1 MTELIVFDWD
11 GTLMDS
17 EWRIVACL
25 QQAARDL
32 HCEVPSSERAREVIG
47 LGLHQAVARLFPE
60 ASDSQVQ
67 ALSDAYRRHF
77 LADELAHSELF
88 PGARELLEELSEAGY
103 FLAVATGKSRRGL
116 EKELD
121 RTGLNDLFHVTR
133 CADETFSKPNP
144 QMLLEILDYTG
155 KEPQQAMVV
164 GDSEF
169 DMQMAANAGT
179 PAVGVSHGVHSR
191 ERLLEAGALAV
202 LDELGSL
209 TAWLGRWSLRGTSK
223 TFLPGTFL
231 AAK

>member
-1 MTELIVFDWD
+1 MSELIVFDWD

-17 EWRIVACL
+17 EGRIVACL

-32 HCEVPSSERAREVIG
+32 GREVPPAGRAREVIG
-47 LGLHQAVARLFPE
+47 LGLRQAVARLFPD
-60 ASDSQVQ
+60 ASDSEVQ

-88 PGARELLEELSEAGY
+88 PGARELLEELAEAGR

-121 RTGLNDLFHVTR
+121 LTGLRDLFHVTR

-155 KEPQQAMVV
+155 REPAQAVVV
-164 GDSEF
+164 GDTEF

-179 PAVGVSHGVHSR
+179 PAVGVGHGVHSAD
-191 ERLLEAGALAV
+191 RLLGAGALTV
-202 LDELGSL
+202 LDDLAALGS
-209 TAWLGRWSLRGTSK
+209 WLAGQGR
-223 TFLPGTFL
+223 
-231 AAK
+231 